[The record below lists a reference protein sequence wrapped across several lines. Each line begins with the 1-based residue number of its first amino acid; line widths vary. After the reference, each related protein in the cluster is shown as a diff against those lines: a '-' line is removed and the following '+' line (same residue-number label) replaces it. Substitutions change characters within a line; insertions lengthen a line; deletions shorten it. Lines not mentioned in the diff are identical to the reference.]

1 MGDLKDILQEGRTYM
16 AQKWRVRITMVLG
29 LVLAVIQL
37 YGGLWPIATQTLRAV
52 HVALGLGM
60 AFMVYPV
67 IKKKEGKADL
77 KENKVLFFAD
87 LVLTIGIIL
96 CCTYFIVE
104 LDALAYRGGNPT
116 LLDVVVSCAAVL
128 LVLESCRR
136 SLGIAMPII
145 AVVFIIYAMLGNLPG
160 FLQHRAIDIEWL
172 STHLFL
178 TTEGIFGTTI
188 GASAT
193 TVFLFVLFG
202 AALEKTGG
210 GQFFLQL
217 AYSIC
222 GKFRGGTAKVAV
234 VGSGLMG
241 MISGSAVANVAGVG
255 SIAIPLMKQAGYSS
269 DDAGAIEAVSASG
282 GLIMPPVMGAAA
294 FIMAENLQLPYS
306 TIIASAALPAILYYM
321 AILFS
326 VDFIAGRQGL
336 VGMPQDQLPKFK
348 AVLKEGYLYIIPMA
362 VLIYFICIAK
372 TSAQRAAFWGF
383 VSIVV
388 LYAVEK
394 IGKQKDVRGYLRMM
408 FDILVDGSKQAV
420 SIIAACA
427 CAGIIVGVISLT
439 GLGLTLSSALVDLA
453 GGSLFLLLVY
463 TAVACIILG
472 MGLPVTACYII
483 LAVLAAPAIVKLG
496 VPAIAAH
503 LFVMY
508 FGVLSNITPP
518 VALASYVAAG
528 ISKSK
533 PLNVAVTSCKM
544 SIVLF
549 VLPFMFV
556 YQPVL
561 ILQDIQ
567 AVSLISALVT
577 SVIGVIAIS
586 AGTQRYFVRKASA
599 LECILLLIGGFCML
613 YPESI
618 TDIIGI
624 VLFVIV
630 LLIQKKGSKQQ
641 RRESEE

>member
-1 MGDLKDILQEGRTYM
+1 M
-16 AQKWRVRITMVLG
+16 AQKWRIRITMVLG
-29 LVLAVIQL
+29 LILAIIQL
-37 YGGLWPIATQTLRAV
+37 YGGLWPIATQTLRAI

-60 AFMVYPV
+60 AFMIYPV
-67 IKKKEGKADL
+67 VKRKEGKRDL
-77 KENKVLFFAD
+77 LSSKLMFVVDFLFTA
-87 LVLTIGIIL
+87 GIIL
-96 CCTYFIVE
+96 CCTYFITE
-104 LDALAYRGGNPT
+104 LEALAYRGGNPST
-116 LLDVVVSCAAVL
+116 MDVIVSCVAVL

-136 SLGIAMPII
+136 SLGAAMPII
-145 AVVFIIYAMLGNLPG
+145 AVIFIVYAMLGNLPG
-160 FLQHRAIDIEWL
+160 FLQHRAIDVEWL

-178 TTEGIFGTTI
+178 TTEGVFGTTI

-210 GQFFLQL
+210 GEFFLQL
-217 AYSIC
+217 AYSVC
-222 GKFRGGTAKVAV
+222 GRYRGGTAKVAV

-255 SIAIPLMKQAGYSS
+255 SIAIPLMKQTGYSS
-269 DDAGAIEAVSASG
+269 DDAGTIEAVSASG

-294 FIMAENLQLPYS
+294 FIMAENLGVPYS
-306 TIIASAALPAILYYM
+306 EIILAAALPATLYYM

-336 VGMPQDQLPKFK
+336 VGMPKDQLPKFR
-348 AVLKEGYLYIIPMA
+348 AVMKEGYLYIIPMLI
-362 VLIYFICIAK
+362 LIYFICIAK

-388 LYAVEK
+388 LYAVRK
-394 IGKQKDVRGYLRMM
+394 ILQEKDVRGFCKMIL
-408 FDILVDGSKQAV
+408 DILIDGSRQAV

-427 CAGIIVGVISLT
+427 CAGIIVGVLSLT

-453 GGSLFLLLVY
+453 GGSLFLLLLY
-463 TAVACIILG
+463 TAIACIILG

-483 LAVLAAPAIVKLG
+483 LAVLAAPAIVNLG

-508 FGVLSNITPP
+508 YGVLSNITPP

-544 SIVLF
+544 SVVLF
-549 VLPFMFV
+549 VLPFMFI

-561 ILQDIQ
+561 ILQEVQ
-567 AVSLISALVT
+567 AVTLISALVT
-577 SVIGVIAIS
+577 SVVGVIAIS
-586 AGTQRYFVRKASA
+586 AGSQRYLLRNASV
-599 LECILLLIGGFCML
+599 LECLMLLVGGFCML

-618 TDIIGI
+618 SDVVGI
-624 VLFVIV
+624 VLFVAV
-630 LLIQKKGSKQQ
+630 VLIQLKKRKSA
-641 RRESEE
+641 RAASA

>member
-1 MGDLKDILQEGRTYM
+1 M
-16 AQKWRVRITMVLG
+16 AKKWRVYIITALG
-29 LVLAVIQL
+29 FTLALFQL
-37 YGGLWPIATQTLRAV
+37 YSGVRPVATQMLRAV
-52 HVALGLGM
+52 HVAFGLGM
-60 AFMVYPV
+60 AFMIYPV
-67 IKKKEGKADL
+67 VKGKEGTSDP
-77 KENKVLFFAD
+77 KENPGLFIMD
-87 LVLTIGIIL
+87 LLFTAGIIL
-96 CCTYFIVE
+96 CAFYFIHE
-104 LDALAYRGGNPT
+104 LDALAYRGGSPT
-116 LLDVVVSCAAVL
+116 AMDVIVSCVAVL

-136 SLGIAMPII
+136 SLGAAMPII
-145 AVVFIIYAMLGNLPG
+145 ALVFIVYALLGNLPG
-160 FLQHRAIDIEWL
+160 FLRHRPIDLEWL

-178 TTEGIFGTTI
+178 TTEGVFGTTI

-217 AYSIC
+217 AYSVC
-222 GKFRGGTAKVAV
+222 GRFRGGTAKVAV

-255 SIAIPLMKQAGYSS
+255 TIAIPMMKEAGYSA

-294 FIMAENLQLPYS
+294 FIMAENLSLPYS
-306 TIIASAALPAILYYM
+306 TIVLAAILPATLYYL
-321 AILFS
+321 ALLFT

-336 VGMPQDQLPKFK
+336 TGMPPDKLPKFMEVVK
-348 AVLKEGYLYIIPMA
+348 DGYLYILSMLI
-362 VLIYFICIAK
+362 LIYFICIAK

-383 VSIVV
+383 ISIVV
-388 LYAVEK
+388 LYAVQK
-394 IGKQKDVRGYLRMM
+394 IGRERDVRGYLKMM
-408 FDILVDGSKQAV
+408 FDILVDGSRQAV

-453 GGSLFLLLVY
+453 GGSLFLLLLY
-463 TAVACIILG
+463 TAIACVILG

-508 FGVLSNITPP
+508 YGVLSNITPP

-528 ISKSK
+528 ISKSR
-533 PLNVAVTSCKM
+533 PLSVAVTSCKM
-544 SIVLF
+544 GIVLF

-561 ILQDIQ
+561 ILQDVQ
-567 AVSLISALVT
+567 AAKLAIALVT
-577 SVIGVIAIS
+577 SVLGVISIS
-586 AGTQRYFVRKASA
+586 GGFQKYLLRGATI
-599 LECILLLIGGFCML
+599 LESVLLIAGGFLML
-613 YPESI
+613 YPEHI
-618 TDIIGI
+618 TDLLGI
-624 VLFVIV
+624 VMVTLVFLF
-630 LLIQKKGSKQQ
+630 QWKG
-641 RRESEE
+641 RRTAANNTAN

>member
-1 MGDLKDILQEGRTYM
+1 M
-16 AQKWRVRITMVLG
+16 AQKWRIKIAAVLG
-29 LVLAVIQL
+29 LILAVVQL
-37 YGGLWPIATQTLRAV
+37 YGGLWPIATQTLRAT

-60 AFMVYPV
+60 AFMVYPFF
-67 IKKKEGKADL
+67 KKKDGKPDL
-77 KENKVLFFAD
+77 LSSKLMFVVDFL
-87 LVLTIGIIL
+87 LTAGIIL
-96 CCTYFIVE
+96 CCTYFITQLE
-104 LDALAYRGGNPT
+104 ALAYRGGNPST
-116 LLDVVVSCAAVL
+116 MDVVVSCVAVL
-128 LVLESCRR
+128 LVLEACRR
-136 SLGIAMPII
+136 SLGAAMPII
-145 AVVFIIYAMLGNLPG
+145 AVIFIVYAMLGNLPG
-160 FLQHRAIDIEWL
+160 FLRHRVIDLEWL

-178 TTEGIFGTTI
+178 TTEGVFGTTI

-210 GQFFLQL
+210 GEFFLQL
-217 AYSIC
+217 AYSVC
-222 GKFRGGTAKVAV
+222 GRYRGGTAKVAV

-255 SIAIPLMKQAGYSS
+255 SIAIPLMKQTGYSA

-294 FIMAENLQLPYS
+294 FIMAENLSLPYS
-306 TIIASAALPAILYYM
+306 TIILAAALPATLYYM

-336 VGMPQDQLPKFK
+336 VGMPKEQLPKFK
-348 AVLKEGYLYIIPMA
+348 DVMKVGYLYIIPMLT
-362 VLIYFICIAK
+362 LIYFICIAK

-383 VSIVV
+383 VSMVV
-388 LYAVEK
+388 LYAIQK
-394 IGKQKDVRGYLRMM
+394 IGKKKDIHGFAKM
-408 FDILVDGSKQAV
+408 FLDILIDGSRQAI
-420 SIIAACA
+420 SIVAACA

-463 TAVACIILG
+463 TAIACIILG

-483 LAVLAAPAIVKLG
+483 LAVLAAPAIIKLG

-508 FGVLSNITPP
+508 YGVLSNITPP

-544 SIVLF
+544 SVVLF

-561 ILQDIQ
+561 ILQDVQLIT
-567 AVSLISALVT
+567 LISALVT

-586 AGTQRYFVRKASA
+586 GGTQRYFLQKAS
-599 LECILLLIGGFCML
+599 LTECSLLLIGGFCML

-618 TDIIGI
+618 TDVIGI
-624 VLFVIV
+624 VLFAVV
-630 LLIQKKGSKQQ
+630 LLLQLRKKKSAQ
-641 RRESEE
+641 RTKV

>member
-1 MGDLKDILQEGRTYM
+1 M
-16 AQKWRVRITMVLG
+16 AQKWRIRITMVLG
-29 LVLAVIQL
+29 LILAIIQL
-37 YGGLWPIATQTLRAV
+37 YGGLWPIATQTLRAI

-60 AFMVYPV
+60 AFMIYPV
-67 IKKKEGKADL
+67 VKRKEGKRDL
-77 KENKVLFFAD
+77 LSSKLMFVVDFLFTA
-87 LVLTIGIIL
+87 GIIL
-96 CCTYFIVE
+96 CCTYFITE
-104 LDALAYRGGNPT
+104 LEALAYRGGNPST
-116 LLDVVVSCAAVL
+116 MDVIVSCVAVL

-136 SLGIAMPII
+136 SLGAAMPII
-145 AVVFIIYAMLGNLPG
+145 AVIFIVYAMLGNLPG
-160 FLQHRAIDIEWL
+160 FLQHRAIDVEWL

-178 TTEGIFGTTI
+178 TTEGVFGTTI

-210 GQFFLQL
+210 GEFFLQL
-217 AYSIC
+217 AYSVC
-222 GKFRGGTAKVAV
+222 GRYRGGTAKVAV

-255 SIAIPLMKQAGYSS
+255 SIAIPLMKQTGYSS

-294 FIMAENLQLPYS
+294 FIMAENLGVPYS
-306 TIIASAALPAILYYM
+306 EIILAAALPATLYYM

-336 VGMPQDQLPKFK
+336 VGMPKDQLPKFR
-348 AVLKEGYLYIIPMA
+348 AVMKEGYLYIIPMLI
-362 VLIYFICIAK
+362 LIYFICIAK

-388 LYAVEK
+388 LYAVRK
-394 IGKQKDVRGYLRMM
+394 ILQEKDVRGFCKMIL
-408 FDILVDGSKQAV
+408 DILIDGSRQAV

-453 GGSLFLLLVY
+453 GGSLFLLLLY
-463 TAVACIILG
+463 TAIACIILG

-483 LAVLAAPAIVKLG
+483 LAVLAAPAIVNLG

-508 FGVLSNITPP
+508 YGVLSNITPP

-544 SIVLF
+544 SVVLF
-549 VLPFMFV
+549 VLPFMFI

-561 ILQDIQ
+561 ILQEVQ
-567 AVSLISALVT
+567 AVTLISALVT
-577 SVIGVIAIS
+577 SVVGVIAIS
-586 AGTQRYFVRKASA
+586 AGSQRYLLRNASV
-599 LECILLLIGGFCML
+599 LECLMLLVGGFCML

-618 TDIIGI
+618 SDVVGI
-624 VLFVIV
+624 VLFVAV
-630 LLIQKKGSKQQ
+630 VLIQLKKRKSA
-641 RRESEE
+641 RTASA

>member
-1 MGDLKDILQEGRTYM
+1 M
-16 AQKWRVRITMVLG
+16 AQKWRIRITMVLG
-29 LVLAVIQL
+29 LILAIIQL
-37 YGGLWPIATQTLRAV
+37 YGGLWPIATQTLRAI

-60 AFMVYPV
+60 AFMIYPV
-67 IKKKEGKADL
+67 VKRKEGKRDLLSSKLMFVADF
-77 KENKVLFFAD
+77 LFTA
-87 LVLTIGIIL
+87 GIIL
-96 CCTYFIVE
+96 CCTYFITE
-104 LDALAYRGGNPT
+104 LEALAYRGGNPST
-116 LLDVVVSCAAVL
+116 MDVIVSCVAVL

-136 SLGIAMPII
+136 SLGAAMPII
-145 AVVFIIYAMLGNLPG
+145 AVIFIVYAMLGNLPG
-160 FLQHRAIDIEWL
+160 FLQHRAIDVEWL

-178 TTEGIFGTTI
+178 TTEGVFGTTI

-210 GQFFLQL
+210 GEFFLQL
-217 AYSIC
+217 AYSVC
-222 GKFRGGTAKVAV
+222 GRYRGGTAKVAV

-255 SIAIPLMKQAGYSS
+255 SIAIPLMKQTGYSS

-294 FIMAENLQLPYS
+294 FIMAENLGVPYS
-306 TIIASAALPAILYYM
+306 EIILAAALPATLYYM

-336 VGMPQDQLPKFK
+336 VGMPKDQLPKFR
-348 AVLKEGYLYIIPMA
+348 AVMKEGYLYIIPMLI
-362 VLIYFICIAK
+362 LIYFICIAK

-388 LYAVEK
+388 LYAVRK
-394 IGKQKDVRGYLRMM
+394 ILQEKDVRGFCKMIL
-408 FDILVDGSKQAV
+408 DILIDGSRQAV

-453 GGSLFLLLVY
+453 GGSLFLLLLY
-463 TAVACIILG
+463 TAIACIILG

-483 LAVLAAPAIVKLG
+483 LAVLAAPAIVNLG

-508 FGVLSNITPP
+508 YGVLSNITPP

-544 SIVLF
+544 SVVLF
-549 VLPFMFV
+549 VLPFMFI

-561 ILQDIQ
+561 ILQEVQ
-567 AVSLISALVT
+567 AVTLISALVT
-577 SVIGVIAIS
+577 SVVGVIAIS
-586 AGTQRYFVRKASA
+586 AGSQRYLLRNASV
-599 LECILLLIGGFCML
+599 LECLMLLVGGFCML

-618 TDIIGI
+618 SDVVGI
-624 VLFVIV
+624 VLFVAV
-630 LLIQKKGSKQQ
+630 VLIQLKKRKSA
-641 RRESEE
+641 RAASA

>member
-1 MGDLKDILQEGRTYM
+1 M
-16 AQKWRVRITMVLG
+16 AQKWRIKIAAVLG
-29 LVLAVIQL
+29 LILAVVQL
-37 YGGLWPIATQTLRAV
+37 YGGLWPIATQTLRAI

-60 AFMVYPV
+60 AFMVYPFF
-67 IKKKEGKADL
+67 KKKDGRPDL
-77 KENKVLFFAD
+77 LSSKLMFAVDFLFA
-87 LVLTIGIIL
+87 TGIIL
-96 CCTYFIVE
+96 CCTYFITQLE
-104 LDALAYRGGNPT
+104 ALAYRGGNPST
-116 LLDVVVSCAAVL
+116 MDVIVSCVAVL

-136 SLGIAMPII
+136 SLGAAMPII
-145 AVVFIIYAMLGNLPG
+145 AVIFIVYAMLGNLPG
-160 FLQHRAIDIEWL
+160 FLQHRAIDLEWL

-178 TTEGIFGTTI
+178 TTEGVFGTTI

-210 GQFFLQL
+210 GEFFLQL

-222 GKFRGGTAKVAV
+222 GRYRGGTAKVAV

-255 SIAIPLMKQAGYSS
+255 SIAIPLMKQTGYSA

-294 FIMAENLQLPYS
+294 FIMAENLGLPYS
-306 TIIASAALPAILYYM
+306 TIILAAALPATLYYM

-336 VGMPQDQLPKFK
+336 VGMPKEQLPKFK
-348 AVLKEGYLYIIPMA
+348 DVMKVGYLYIIPMLI
-362 VLIYFICIAK
+362 LIYFICIAK

-388 LYAVEK
+388 LYAVQK
-394 IGKQKDVRGYLRMM
+394 IGKEKDIRGFWKM
-408 FDILVDGSKQAV
+408 FLDILIDGSRQAV
-420 SIIAACA
+420 SIVAACA

-483 LAVLAAPAIVKLG
+483 LAVLAAPAIIKLG

-508 FGVLSNITPP
+508 YGVLSNITPP

-544 SIVLF
+544 SVVLF

-561 ILQDIQ
+561 ILQDVQ
-567 AVSLISALVT
+567 AVALISALVT

-586 AGTQRYFVRKASA
+586 AGSQRYFLQKASFA
-599 LECILLLIGGFCML
+599 ECSLLLIGGFCML

-618 TDIIGI
+618 SDIVGI
-624 VLFVIV
+624 VLFAVV
-630 LLIQKKGSKQQ
+630 LLFQLKKKKGA
-641 RRESEE
+641 RTANV

>member
-1 MGDLKDILQEGRTYM
+1 M
-16 AQKWRVRITMVLG
+16 AQKWRIRITMVLG
-29 LVLAVIQL
+29 LILAIIQL
-37 YGGLWPIATQTLRAV
+37 YGGLWPIATQTLRAI

-60 AFMVYPV
+60 AFMIYPV
-67 IKKKEGKADL
+67 VKRKEGKRDL
-77 KENKVLFFAD
+77 LSSKLMFVVDFLFTA
-87 LVLTIGIIL
+87 GIIL
-96 CCTYFIVE
+96 CCTYFITE
-104 LDALAYRGGNPT
+104 LEALAYRGGNPST
-116 LLDVVVSCAAVL
+116 MDVIVSCVAVL

-136 SLGIAMPII
+136 SLGAAMPII
-145 AVVFIIYAMLGNLPG
+145 AVIFIIYAMLGNLPG
-160 FLQHRAIDIEWL
+160 FLQHRAIDVEWL

-178 TTEGIFGTTI
+178 TTEGVFGTTI

-210 GQFFLQL
+210 GEFFLQL
-217 AYSIC
+217 AYSVC
-222 GKFRGGTAKVAV
+222 GRYRGGTAKVAV

-255 SIAIPLMKQAGYSS
+255 SIAIPLMKQTGYSS

-294 FIMAENLQLPYS
+294 FIMAENLGVPYS
-306 TIIASAALPAILYYM
+306 EIILAAALPATLYYM

-336 VGMPQDQLPKFK
+336 VGMPKDQLPKFR
-348 AVLKEGYLYIIPMA
+348 AVMKEGYLYIIPMLI
-362 VLIYFICIAK
+362 LIYFICIAK

-388 LYAVEK
+388 LYAVRK
-394 IGKQKDVRGYLRMM
+394 ILQEKDVRGFCKMIL
-408 FDILVDGSKQAV
+408 DILIDGSRQAV

-453 GGSLFLLLVY
+453 GGSLFLLLLY
-463 TAVACIILG
+463 TAIACIILG

-483 LAVLAAPAIVKLG
+483 LAVLAAPAIVNLG

-508 FGVLSNITPP
+508 YGVLSNITPP

-544 SIVLF
+544 SVVLF
-549 VLPFMFV
+549 VLPFMFI

-561 ILQDIQ
+561 ILQEVQ
-567 AVSLISALVT
+567 AVTLISALVT
-577 SVIGVIAIS
+577 SVVGVIAIS
-586 AGTQRYFVRKASA
+586 AGSQRYLLRNASV
-599 LECILLLIGGFCML
+599 LECLMLLVGGFCML

-618 TDIIGI
+618 SDVVGI
-624 VLFVIV
+624 LLFVAV
-630 LLIQKKGSKQQ
+630 VLIQLKKRKSA
-641 RRESEE
+641 RAASA

>member
-1 MGDLKDILQEGRTYM
+1 MVP
-16 AQKWRVRITMVLG
+16 KWRIKITMVLG
-29 LVLAVIQL
+29 LVLAAIQI
-37 YGGLWPIATQTLRAV
+37 YGGLRPIATQTLRAI

-67 IKKKEGKADL
+67 LKTKEGRPDL
-77 KENKVLFFAD
+77 KENKAMFVIDFVFTA
-87 LVLTIGIIL
+87 GIIL
-96 CCTYFIVE
+96 CCTYFITE
-104 LDALAYRGGNPT
+104 LDALAYRGGNPSRM
-116 LLDVVVSCAAVL
+116 DVIVSCVAVF
-128 LVLESCRR
+128 LVLEACRR
-136 SLGIAMPII
+136 SLGAAMPII
-145 AVVFIIYAMLGNLPG
+145 AVIFIIYAMLGNLPG
-160 FLQHRAIDIEWL
+160 FLQHRPIDVEWL

-178 TTEGIFGTTI
+178 TTEGVFGTTI

-210 GQFFLQL
+210 GEFFLQL
-217 AYSIC
+217 AYSVC
-222 GKFRGGTAKVAV
+222 GRFRGGTAKVAV

-255 SIAIPLMKQAGYSS
+255 SIAIPLMKQTGYSS

-294 FIMAENLQLPYS
+294 FIMAENLGVPYS
-306 TIIASAALPAILYYM
+306 TIIVAAALPAALYYM
-321 AILFS
+321 AILCS
-326 VDFIAGRQGL
+326 VDFIAGRQNL
-336 VGMPQDQLPKFK
+336 VGMPKEQLPKFRSVMK
-348 AVLKEGYLYIIPMA
+348 AGYLYIIPMLI
-362 VLIYFICIAK
+362 LIYFICIAK

-383 VSIVV
+383 LSIVV
-388 LYAVEK
+388 LYAVQK
-394 IGKQKDVRGYLRMM
+394 VGKERDVRGYLKMM
-408 FDILVDGSKQAV
+408 FDILVDGSRQAV

-453 GGSLFLLLVY
+453 GGSLFLLLLY
-463 TAVACIILG
+463 TAIACVILG

-483 LAVLAAPAIVKLG
+483 LAVLAAPAIVRLG

-544 SIVLF
+544 SVVLF

-561 ILQDIQ
+561 ILQE
-567 AVSLISALVT
+567 VRVVTLISALVT

-586 AGTQRYFVRKASA
+586 AGSQRYFLRKANV
-599 LECILLLIGGFCML
+599 LECVLLLAGGFCML

-618 TDIIGI
+618 TDLIGI

-630 LLIQKKGSKQQ
+630 LLGQMKKRKAGQAANMGK
-641 RRESEE
+641 

>member
-1 MGDLKDILQEGRTYM
+1 M
-16 AQKWRVRITMVLG
+16 APKWRTKITIVLG
-29 LVLAVIQL
+29 LILAVIQI
-37 YGGLWPIATQTLRAV
+37 YGGLRPIATQTLRAV

-67 IKKKEGKADL
+67 LKKKEGRPDF
-77 KENKVLFFAD
+77 KENKVMFLID
-87 LVLTIGIIL
+87 LACTVGIIL
-96 CCTYFIVE
+96 CCTYFIME
-104 LDALAYRGGNPT
+104 LDALAYRGGNPST
-116 LLDVVVSCAAVL
+116 MDVIVSCVAVL

-136 SLGIAMPII
+136 SLGAAMPII
-145 AVVFIIYAMLGNLPG
+145 AVIFIAYAMLGNLPG
-160 FLQHRAIDIEWL
+160 FLQHRAIDLEWL

-178 TTEGIFGTTI
+178 TTEGVFGTTI

-210 GQFFLQL
+210 GEFFLQL
-217 AYSIC
+217 AYSVC
-222 GKFRGGTAKVAV
+222 GRFRGGTAKVAV

-255 SIAIPLMKQAGYSS
+255 SIAIPLMKQTGYSA

-294 FIMAENLQLPYS
+294 FIMAENLGVAYS
-306 TIIASAALPAILYYM
+306 TIIAAAALPAILYYM

-326 VDFIAGRQGL
+326 VDFIAGRQNL
-336 VGMPQDQLPKFK
+336 VGMPKDQLPKFK
-348 AVLKEGYLYIIPMA
+348 AVMKEGYLYIIPMLI
-362 VLIYFICIAK
+362 LIYFICIAK

-383 VSIVV
+383 WSIVV
-388 LYAVEK
+388 LYGVQK
-394 IGKQKDVRGYLRMM
+394 LGKERDIRGYLKML
-408 FDILVDGSKQAV
+408 FDILVDGSRQAV

-453 GGSLFLLLVY
+453 GGSLFLLLLY
-463 TAVACIILG
+463 TAIACVILG

-483 LAVLAAPAIVKLG
+483 LAVLAAPAIIRLG
-496 VPAIAAH
+496 VPEIAAH

-561 ILQDIQ
+561 ILQNVQ
-567 AVSLISALVT
+567 AVTLISALVT

-586 AGTQRYFVRKASA
+586 AGSQRYFLRKANI
-599 LECILLLIGGFCML
+599 LECVMLLVGGFCML
-613 YPESI
+613 YPGSI

-630 LLIQKKGSKQQ
+630 LLGQMKKRKTVQAAN
-641 RRESEE
+641 E

>member
-1 MGDLKDILQEGRTYM
+1 M
-16 AQKWRVRITMVLG
+16 AQKWRIRITMVLG
-29 LVLAVIQL
+29 LILAIIQL
-37 YGGLWPIATQTLRAV
+37 YGGLWPIATQTLRAI

-60 AFMVYPV
+60 AFMIYPV
-67 IKKKEGKADL
+67 VKRKEGKRDL
-77 KENKVLFFAD
+77 LSSKLMFVVDFLFTA
-87 LVLTIGIIL
+87 GIIL
-96 CCTYFIVE
+96 CCTYFITE
-104 LDALAYRGGNPT
+104 LEALAYRGGNPST
-116 LLDVVVSCAAVL
+116 MDVIVSCVAVL

-136 SLGIAMPII
+136 SLGAAMPII
-145 AVVFIIYAMLGNLPG
+145 AVIFIVYAMLGNLPG
-160 FLQHRAIDIEWL
+160 FLQHRAIDVEWL

-178 TTEGIFGTTI
+178 TTEGVFGTTI

-210 GQFFLQL
+210 GEFFLQL
-217 AYSIC
+217 AYSVC
-222 GKFRGGTAKVAV
+222 GRYRGGTAKVAV

-255 SIAIPLMKQAGYSS
+255 SIAIPLMKQTGYSS

-294 FIMAENLQLPYS
+294 FIMAENLGVPYS
-306 TIIASAALPAILYYM
+306 EIILAAALPATLYYM

-336 VGMPQDQLPKFK
+336 VGMPKDQLPKFR
-348 AVLKEGYLYIIPMA
+348 AVMKEGYLYIIPMLI
-362 VLIYFICIAK
+362 LIYFICIAK
-372 TSAQRAAFWGF
+372 TSSQRAAFWGF

-388 LYAVEK
+388 LYAVRK
-394 IGKQKDVRGYLRMM
+394 ILQEKDVRGFCKMIL
-408 FDILVDGSKQAV
+408 DILIDGSRQAV

-453 GGSLFLLLVY
+453 GGSLFLLLLY
-463 TAVACIILG
+463 TAIACIILG

-483 LAVLAAPAIVKLG
+483 LAVLAAPAIVNLG

-508 FGVLSNITPP
+508 YGVLSNITPP

-544 SIVLF
+544 SVVLF
-549 VLPFMFV
+549 VLPFMFI

-561 ILQDIQ
+561 ILQEVQ
-567 AVSLISALVT
+567 AVTLISALVT
-577 SVIGVIAIS
+577 SVVGVIAIS
-586 AGTQRYFVRKASA
+586 AGSQRYLLRNASV
-599 LECILLLIGGFCML
+599 LECLMLLVGGFCML

-618 TDIIGI
+618 SDVVGI
-624 VLFVIV
+624 VLFVAV
-630 LLIQKKGSKQQ
+630 VLIQLKKRKSA
-641 RRESEE
+641 RAASA

>member
-1 MGDLKDILQEGRTYM
+1 M
-16 AQKWRVRITMVLG
+16 AQKWRIRITMVLG
-29 LVLAVIQL
+29 LILAIIQL
-37 YGGLWPIATQTLRAV
+37 YGGLWPIATQTLRAI

-60 AFMVYPV
+60 AFMIYPV
-67 IKKKEGKADL
+67 VKRKEGKRDL
-77 KENKVLFFAD
+77 LSSKLMFVVDFLFTA
-87 LVLTIGIIL
+87 GIIL
-96 CCTYFIVE
+96 CCTYFITE
-104 LDALAYRGGNPT
+104 LEALAYRGGNPST
-116 LLDVVVSCAAVL
+116 MDVIVSCVAVL

-136 SLGIAMPII
+136 SLGAAMPII
-145 AVVFIIYAMLGNLPG
+145 AVIFIVYAMLGNLPG
-160 FLQHRAIDIEWL
+160 FLQHRAIDVEWL

-178 TTEGIFGTTI
+178 TTEGVFGTTI

-210 GQFFLQL
+210 GEFFLQL
-217 AYSIC
+217 AYSVC
-222 GKFRGGTAKVAV
+222 GRYRGGTAKVAV

-255 SIAIPLMKQAGYSS
+255 SIAIPLMKQTGYSS
-269 DDAGAIEAVSASG
+269 DDAGTIEAVSASG

-294 FIMAENLQLPYS
+294 FIMAENLGVPYS
-306 TIIASAALPAILYYM
+306 EIILAAALPATLYYM

-336 VGMPQDQLPKFK
+336 VGMPKDQLPKFR
-348 AVLKEGYLYIIPMA
+348 AVMKEGYLYIIPMLI
-362 VLIYFICIAK
+362 LIYFICIAK

-388 LYAVEK
+388 LYAVRK
-394 IGKQKDVRGYLRMM
+394 ILQEKDVRGFCKMIL
-408 FDILVDGSKQAV
+408 DILIDGSRQAV

-453 GGSLFLLLVY
+453 GGSLFLLLLY
-463 TAVACIILG
+463 TAIACIILG

-483 LAVLAAPAIVKLG
+483 LAVLAAPAIVNLG

-508 FGVLSNITPP
+508 YGVLSNITPP

-544 SIVLF
+544 SVVLF
-549 VLPFMFV
+549 VLPFMFI

-561 ILQDIQ
+561 ILQEVQ
-567 AVSLISALVT
+567 AVTLISALVT
-577 SVIGVIAIS
+577 SVVGVIAIS
-586 AGTQRYFVRKASA
+586 AGSQRYLLRNASV
-599 LECILLLIGGFCML
+599 LECLMLLVGGFCML

-618 TDIIGI
+618 SDVVGI
-624 VLFVIV
+624 VLFVAV
-630 LLIQKKGSKQQ
+630 VLIQLKKRKSA
-641 RRESEE
+641 RAASA

>member
-1 MGDLKDILQEGRTYM
+1 M
-16 AQKWRVRITMVLG
+16 AQKWRIRITMVLG
-29 LVLAVIQL
+29 LILAIIQL
-37 YGGLWPIATQTLRAV
+37 YGGLWPIATQTLRAI

-60 AFMVYPV
+60 AFMIYPV
-67 IKKKEGKADL
+67 VKRKEGKRDL
-77 KENKVLFFAD
+77 LSSKLMFVVDFLFTA
-87 LVLTIGIIL
+87 GIIL
-96 CCTYFIVE
+96 CCTYFITE
-104 LDALAYRGGNPT
+104 LEALAYRGGNPST
-116 LLDVVVSCAAVL
+116 MDVIVSCVAVL

-136 SLGIAMPII
+136 SLGAAMPII
-145 AVVFIIYAMLGNLPG
+145 AVIFIVYAMLGNLPG
-160 FLQHRAIDIEWL
+160 FLQHRAIDVEWL

-178 TTEGIFGTTI
+178 TTEGVFGTTI

-210 GQFFLQL
+210 GEFFLQL
-217 AYSIC
+217 AYSVC
-222 GKFRGGTAKVAV
+222 GRYRGGTAKVAV

-255 SIAIPLMKQAGYSS
+255 SIAIPLMKQTGYSS

-294 FIMAENLQLPYS
+294 FIMAENLGVPYS
-306 TIIASAALPAILYYM
+306 EIILAAALPATLYYM

-336 VGMPQDQLPKFK
+336 VGMPKDQLPKFR
-348 AVLKEGYLYIIPMA
+348 AVMKEGYLYIIPMLI
-362 VLIYFICIAK
+362 LIYFICIAK

-388 LYAVEK
+388 LYAIRK
-394 IGKQKDVRGYLRMM
+394 ILQEKDVRGFCKMIL
-408 FDILVDGSKQAV
+408 DILIDGSRQAV

-453 GGSLFLLLVY
+453 GGSLFLLLLY
-463 TAVACIILG
+463 TAIACIILG

-483 LAVLAAPAIVKLG
+483 LAVLAAPAIVNLG

-508 FGVLSNITPP
+508 YGVLSNITPP

-544 SIVLF
+544 SVVLF
-549 VLPFMFV
+549 VLPFMFI

-561 ILQDIQ
+561 ILQEVQ
-567 AVSLISALVT
+567 AVTLISALVT
-577 SVIGVIAIS
+577 SVVGVIAIS
-586 AGTQRYFVRKASA
+586 AGSQRYLLRNASL
-599 LECILLLIGGFCML
+599 LECLMLLVGGFCML

-618 TDIIGI
+618 SDVVGI
-624 VLFVIV
+624 VLFVAV
-630 LLIQKKGSKQQ
+630 VLIQLKKRKSA
-641 RRESEE
+641 RAASA

>member
-1 MGDLKDILQEGRTYM
+1 M
-16 AQKWRVRITMVLG
+16 AQKWRIRITMVLG
-29 LVLAVIQL
+29 LILAIIQL
-37 YGGLWPIATQTLRAV
+37 YGGLWPIATQTLRAI

-60 AFMVYPV
+60 AFMIYPV
-67 IKKKEGKADL
+67 VKRKEGKRDL
-77 KENKVLFFAD
+77 LSSKLMFVVDFLFTA
-87 LVLTIGIIL
+87 GIIL
-96 CCTYFIVE
+96 CCTYFITE
-104 LDALAYRGGNPT
+104 LEALAYRGGNPST
-116 LLDVVVSCAAVL
+116 MDVIVSCVAVL

-136 SLGIAMPII
+136 SLGAAMPII
-145 AVVFIIYAMLGNLPG
+145 AVIFIVYAMLGNLPG
-160 FLQHRAIDIEWL
+160 FLQHRAIDVEWL

-178 TTEGIFGTTI
+178 TTEGVFGTTI

-210 GQFFLQL
+210 GEFFLQL
-217 AYSIC
+217 AYSVC
-222 GKFRGGTAKVAV
+222 GRYRGGTAKVAV

-255 SIAIPLMKQAGYSS
+255 SIAIPLMKQTGYSS

-294 FIMAENLQLPYS
+294 FIMAENLGVPYS
-306 TIIASAALPAILYYM
+306 EIILAAALPATLYYM

-336 VGMPQDQLPKFK
+336 VGMPKDQLPKFR
-348 AVLKEGYLYIIPMA
+348 AVMKEGYLYIIPMLI
-362 VLIYFICIAK
+362 LIYFICIAK

-388 LYAVEK
+388 LYAVRK
-394 IGKQKDVRGYLRMM
+394 ILQEKDVRGFCKMIL
-408 FDILVDGSKQAV
+408 DILIDGSRQAV

-453 GGSLFLLLVY
+453 GGSLFLLLLY
-463 TAVACIILG
+463 TAIACIILG

-483 LAVLAAPAIVKLG
+483 LAVLAAPAIVNLG

-508 FGVLSNITPP
+508 YGVLSNITPP

-544 SIVLF
+544 SVVLF
-549 VLPFMFV
+549 VLPFMFI

-561 ILQDIQ
+561 ILQEVQ
-567 AVSLISALVT
+567 AVTLISALVT
-577 SVIGVIAIS
+577 SVVGVIAIS
-586 AGTQRYFVRKASA
+586 AGSQRYLLRNASV
-599 LECILLLIGGFCML
+599 LECLMLLVGGFCML

-618 TDIIGI
+618 SDVVGI
-624 VLFVIV
+624 VLFVAV
-630 LLIQKKGSKQQ
+630 VLIQLKKRKSA
-641 RRESEE
+641 RAASA

>member
-1 MGDLKDILQEGRTYM
+1 M
-16 AQKWRVRITMVLG
+16 AQKWRIRITMVLG
-29 LVLAVIQL
+29 LILAIIQL
-37 YGGLWPIATQTLRAV
+37 YGGLWPIATQTLRAI

-60 AFMVYPV
+60 AFMIYPV
-67 IKKKEGKADL
+67 VKRKEGKRDL
-77 KENKVLFFAD
+77 LSSKLMFVVDFLFTA
-87 LVLTIGIIL
+87 GIIL
-96 CCTYFIVE
+96 CCTYFITE
-104 LDALAYRGGNPT
+104 LEALAYRGGNPST
-116 LLDVVVSCAAVL
+116 MDVIVSCVAVL

-136 SLGIAMPII
+136 SLGAAMPII
-145 AVVFIIYAMLGNLPG
+145 AVIFIVYAMLGNLPG
-160 FLQHRAIDIEWL
+160 FLQHRAIDVEWL

-178 TTEGIFGTTI
+178 TTEGVFGTTI

-210 GQFFLQL
+210 GEFFLQL
-217 AYSIC
+217 AYSVC
-222 GKFRGGTAKVAV
+222 GRYRGGTAKVAV

-255 SIAIPLMKQAGYSS
+255 SIAIPLMKQTGYSS

-294 FIMAENLQLPYS
+294 FIMAENLGVPYS
-306 TIIASAALPAILYYM
+306 EIILAAALPATLYYM

-336 VGMPQDQLPKFK
+336 VGMPKDQLPKFR
-348 AVLKEGYLYIIPMA
+348 AVMKEGYLYIIPMLI
-362 VLIYFICIAK
+362 LIYFICIAK

-383 VSIVV
+383 VPIVV
-388 LYAVEK
+388 LYAVRK
-394 IGKQKDVRGYLRMM
+394 ILQEKDVRGFCKMIL
-408 FDILVDGSKQAV
+408 DILIDGSRQAV

-453 GGSLFLLLVY
+453 GGSLFLLLLY
-463 TAVACIILG
+463 TAIACIILG

-483 LAVLAAPAIVKLG
+483 LAVLAAPAIVNLG

-508 FGVLSNITPP
+508 YGVLSNITPP

-544 SIVLF
+544 SVVLF
-549 VLPFMFV
+549 VLPFMFI

-561 ILQDIQ
+561 ILQEVQ
-567 AVSLISALVT
+567 AVTLISALVT
-577 SVIGVIAIS
+577 SVVGVIAIS
-586 AGTQRYFVRKASA
+586 AGSQRYLLRNASV
-599 LECILLLIGGFCML
+599 LECLMLLVGGFCML

-618 TDIIGI
+618 SDVVGI
-624 VLFVIV
+624 VLFVAV
-630 LLIQKKGSKQQ
+630 VLIQLKKRKSA
-641 RRESEE
+641 RAASA

>member
-1 MGDLKDILQEGRTYM
+1 M
-16 AQKWRVRITMVLG
+16 AQKWRIRITMVLG
-29 LVLAVIQL
+29 LILAIIQL
-37 YGGLWPIATQTLRAV
+37 YGGLWPIATQTLRAI

-60 AFMVYPV
+60 AFMIYPV
-67 IKKKEGKADL
+67 VKRKEGKRDL
-77 KENKVLFFAD
+77 LSSKLMFVVDFLFTA
-87 LVLTIGIIL
+87 GIIL
-96 CCTYFIVE
+96 CCTYFITE
-104 LDALAYRGGNPT
+104 LEALAYRGGNPST
-116 LLDVVVSCAAVL
+116 MDVIVSCVAVL

-136 SLGIAMPII
+136 SLGAAMPII
-145 AVVFIIYAMLGNLPG
+145 AVIFIVYAMLGNLPG
-160 FLQHRAIDIEWL
+160 FLQHRAIDVEWL

-178 TTEGIFGTTI
+178 TTEGVFGTTI

-210 GQFFLQL
+210 GEFFLQL
-217 AYSIC
+217 AYSVC
-222 GKFRGGTAKVAV
+222 GRYRGGTAKVAV

-255 SIAIPLMKQAGYSS
+255 SIAIPLMKQTGYSS

-294 FIMAENLQLPYS
+294 FIMAENLGVPYS
-306 TIIASAALPAILYYM
+306 EIILAAALPATLYYM

-336 VGMPQDQLPKFK
+336 VGMPKDQLPKFR
-348 AVLKEGYLYIIPMA
+348 AVMKEGYLYIIPMLI
-362 VLIYFICIAK
+362 LIYFICIAK

-388 LYAVEK
+388 LYAVRK
-394 IGKQKDVRGYLRMM
+394 ILQEKDVRGFCKMIL
-408 FDILVDGSKQAV
+408 DILIDGSRQAV

-453 GGSLFLLLVY
+453 GGSLFLLLLY
-463 TAVACIILG
+463 TAIACIILG

-483 LAVLAAPAIVKLG
+483 LAVLAAPAIVNLG

-508 FGVLSNITPP
+508 YGVLSNITPP

-544 SIVLF
+544 SVVLF
-549 VLPFMFV
+549 VLPFMFI

-561 ILQDIQ
+561 ILQEVQ
-567 AVSLISALVT
+567 AVTLISALVT
-577 SVIGVIAIS
+577 SVVGVIAIS
-586 AGTQRYFVRKASA
+586 AGSQRYLLRNASL
-599 LECILLLIGGFCML
+599 LECLMLLVGGFCML

-618 TDIIGI
+618 SDVVGI
-624 VLFVIV
+624 VLFVAV
-630 LLIQKKGSKQQ
+630 VLIQLKKRKSA
-641 RRESEE
+641 RAASA